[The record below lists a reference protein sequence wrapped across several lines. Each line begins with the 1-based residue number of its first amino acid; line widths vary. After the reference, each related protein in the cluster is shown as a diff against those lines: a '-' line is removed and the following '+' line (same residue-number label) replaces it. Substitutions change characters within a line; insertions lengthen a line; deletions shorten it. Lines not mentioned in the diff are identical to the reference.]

1 MNLLKSQMKDVE
13 NIMQKNLDDLSE
25 RGEKLQLLVNT
36 SKTMR
41 SEALSLNIRV
51 NEFEKFF
58 NQN

>member
-1 MNLLKSQMKDVE
+1 MKDVE